1 MTDRSLIRS
10 ERDEGEIWR
19 RLAEGAIR
27 DLGVCRVLVRVANV
41 RRQGGEGC
49 CGLARGA
56 AAEAAGGAG
65 KGDGGTDG

>member
-1 MTDRSLIRS
+1 MRFA
-10 ERDEGEIWR
+10 IW
-19 RLAEGAIR
+19 GFV
-27 DLGVCRVLVRVANV
+27 VCWSVLANV